1 MLTDSSNYRS
11 ANQSELQGLVM
22 TIQNTTTTAPSNLP
36 ELSQEILSGYSA
48 LISEIIDKH
57 PDINSVTD
65 CLRAIAG
72 AGLSHFE
79 DKMILLDDD
88 IESGKH

>member
-1 MLTDSSNYRS
+1 MLTDSYNYRS

-22 TIQNTTTTAPSNLP
+22 TIQNTNTTIVSNLP

-48 LISEIIDKH
+48 LIIEIIDKH

-88 IESGKH
+88 VELDKH